1 MEIVKIKRYFFMREK
16 LKIRVLDAFTVIVRK
31 VVVLQTF
38 HNHKNNLSHCLLTI
52 IKQSILIYS
61 TILLRKK

>member
-1 MEIVKIKRYFFMREK
+1 MEIVKIKRYSFMREK

-38 HNHKNNLSHCLLTI
+38 HKIMKDHDF
-52 IKQSILIYS
+52 
-61 TILLRKK
+61 